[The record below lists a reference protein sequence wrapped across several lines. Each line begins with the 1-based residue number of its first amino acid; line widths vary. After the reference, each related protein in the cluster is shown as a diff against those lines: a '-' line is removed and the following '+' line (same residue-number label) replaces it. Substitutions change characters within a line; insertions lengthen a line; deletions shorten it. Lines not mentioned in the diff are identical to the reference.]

1 MLNLVYIESKLLNI
15 TYYYITKNNFGAILK
30 YLEVYNI
37 LLIKTKIK
45 KTFFEYN
52 ITIVIY
58 FYLTA

>member
-1 MLNLVYIESKLLNI
+1 MLNLVYIESKLPNI

-58 FYLTA
+58 FY